1 MSVPQRNITAQEAD
15 ALEHA
20 PGRER
25 ENLEGWIPPLASD
38 EEVRAALEKAFDYRG
53 DITITL
59 KTGDKIEG
67 YIFDRRT
74 GHSGQR
80 RGDLDEQRRP
90 DDKARTPHMNE
101 SPKDPTVITQRLRL
115 ATGFLS
121 SERDWIVRRLAA
133 LGSRLRSFPDTQV
146 ELEISLKE
154 RHGTDQR
161 VTLECWI
168 SRTPPPA
175 PGVHVIRAGD
185 WRCHQ

>member
-1 MSVPQRNITAQEAD
+1 
-15 ALEHA
+15 
-20 PGRER
+20 
-25 ENLEGWIPPLASD
+25 
-38 EEVRAALEKAFDYRG
+38 
-53 DITITL
+53 
-59 KTGDKIEG
+59 
-67 YIFDRRT
+67 T
-74 GHSGQR
+74 GHSGHR
-80 RGDLDEQRRP
+80 RADPGKQWRP
-90 DDKARTPHMNE
+90 GNPAGAAHMNGSQE
-101 SPKDPTVITQRLRL
+101 DSTVIAQRLHL

-175 PGVHVIRAGD
+175 PGVHVIRA
-185 WRCHQ
+185 